1 MFCHQKNSFLWKTE
15 HRAVVVAQERLDKIL
30 AKQGFGTRKD
40 ARRLIRQGLVGV
52 NGAVCKAPETHIET
66 STDVLTVEGK
76 TLVLKTHY
84 YFMMN
89 KCAGVVCSAKD
100 GLHKTVF
107 DLLQETPPV
116 TPLRKVPTEMSCSE
130 SDTDEVDTD
139 KVGADFSDSVG
150 TDFSDS
156 VGSDFIAPVGSDAD
170 ADILAPIRQSI
181 ISGEL
186 HLVGRLDIDTEG
198 LLLLTTD
205 GGLTH
210 RLISPKS
217 HVTKTYYIR
226 LETPVSPE
234 EQKTYS
240 QQAEKGILIAPEGND
255 EEYLC
260 KPAALTW
267 ISPLECTLVIT
278 EGRYHQVKRMMA
290 ALGNKVLYL
299 KRQAMAELHL
309 DETLQ
314 PGQYRELREEEILL
328 LG

>member
-1 MFCHQKNSFLWKTE
+1 M
-15 HRAVVVAQERLDKIL
+15 AQERLDKIL

-139 KVGADFSDSVG
+139 KVGADSVGTDFIAPVG

-156 VGSDFIAPVGSDAD
+156 VGSDAD

-328 LG
+328 LE

>member
-1 MFCHQKNSFLWKTE
+1 M
-15 HRAVVVAQERLDKIL
+15 AQERLDKIL

-66 STDVLTVEGK
+66 TTDVLTVEGK

-89 KCAGVVCSAKD
+89 KRAGVVCSAKD

-116 TPLRKVPTEMSCSE
+116 TPLRKVPTEMSYSE
-130 SDTDEVDTD
+130 SDTDEV
-139 KVGADFSDSVG
+139 GA
-150 TDFSDS
+150 DS
-156 VGSDFIAPVGSDAD
+156 VGSDFSDSVSSDTD

>member
-1 MFCHQKNSFLWKTE
+1 M
-15 HRAVVVAQERLDKIL
+15 AQERLDKIL

-52 NGAVCKAPETHIET
+52 NGAVCKAPETHIEM

-130 SDTDEVDTD
+130 SDTDEV
-139 KVGADFSDSVG
+139 GADSVG
-150 TDFSDS
+150 TDFIDS
-156 VGSDFIAPVGSDAD
+156 VSSDAD

>member
-1 MFCHQKNSFLWKTE
+1 M
-15 HRAVVVAQERLDKIL
+15 AQERLDKIL

-40 ARRLIRQGLVGV
+40 ARRLIRQGLVCV

-130 SDTDEVDTD
+130 SDTDEV
-139 KVGADFSDSVG
+139 GADSVG
-150 TDFSDS
+150 TDFIDS
-156 VGSDFIAPVGSDAD
+156 VSSDAD

-217 HVTKTYYIR
+217 HITKTYYIR

-328 LG
+328 LE

>member
-1 MFCHQKNSFLWKTE
+1 M
-15 HRAVVVAQERLDKIL
+15 AQERLDKIL

-130 SDTDEVDTD
+130 SNTDEVDTD
-139 KVGADFSDSVG
+139 KVG
-150 TDFSDS
+150 TDFIDS
-156 VGSDFIAPVGSDAD
+156 VGSDAD

>member
-1 MFCHQKNSFLWKTE
+1 M
-15 HRAVVVAQERLDKIL
+15 AQERLDKIL

-40 ARRLIRQGLVGV
+40 ARRLIRQGLVCV

-130 SDTDEVDTD
+130 SDTDEVD
-139 KVGADFSDSVG
+139 ADSVG
-150 TDFSDS
+150 TDFIDS
-156 VGSDFIAPVGSDAD
+156 VSSDAD

-217 HVTKTYYIR
+217 HITKTYYIR

>member
-1 MFCHQKNSFLWKTE
+1 M
-15 HRAVVVAQERLDKIL
+15 AQERLDKIL

-66 STDVLTVEGK
+66 TTDVLTVEGK

-116 TPLRKVPTEMSCSE
+116 TPLRKVPTEMSYSE
-130 SDTDEVDTD
+130 SDTDEV
-139 KVGADFSDSVG
+139 GADSVG

-156 VGSDFIAPVGSDAD
+156 VSSDAD

>member
-1 MFCHQKNSFLWKTE
+1 M
-15 HRAVVVAQERLDKIL
+15 AQERLDKIL

-40 ARRLIRQGLVGV
+40 ARRLIRQGLVCV

-130 SDTDEVDTD
+130 SDTDEV
-139 KVGADFSDSVG
+139 GADSVG
-150 TDFSDS
+150 TDFIDS
-156 VGSDFIAPVGSDAD
+156 VSSDAD

-217 HVTKTYYIR
+217 HITKTYYIR

-314 PGQYRELREEEILL
+314 PGQYRELREEEIRL

>member
-1 MFCHQKNSFLWKTE
+1 M
-15 HRAVVVAQERLDKIL
+15 AQERLDKIL

-52 NGAVCKAPETHIET
+52 NGTVCKAPETHIEM

-130 SDTDEVDTD
+130 SDTDEV
-139 KVGADFSDSVG
+139 GADSVG

-328 LG
+328 LE

>member
-1 MFCHQKNSFLWKTE
+1 M
-15 HRAVVVAQERLDKIL
+15 AQERLDKIL

-52 NGAVCKAPETHIET
+52 NGVVCKAPETHIET

-139 KVGADFSDSVG
+139 KVGADFIAPVG
-150 TDFSDS
+150 SDFSDS
-156 VGSDFIAPVGSDAD
+156 VGADFIDSVGTD

>member
-1 MFCHQKNSFLWKTE
+1 M
-15 HRAVVVAQERLDKIL
+15 AQERLDKIL

-130 SDTDEVDTD
+130 SDTDEV
-139 KVGADFSDSVG
+139 GADSVG
-150 TDFSDS
+150 TDFIDS
-156 VGSDFIAPVGSDAD
+156 VSSDAD

-255 EEYLC
+255 KEYLC

-328 LG
+328 LE

>member
-1 MFCHQKNSFLWKTE
+1 M
-15 HRAVVVAQERLDKIL
+15 AQERLDKIL

-40 ARRLIRQGLVGV
+40 ARRLIRQGLVCV
-52 NGAVCKAPETHIET
+52 NGAVCKAPETHI
-66 STDVLTVEGK
+66 DFFKDQLVVDGK
-76 TLVLKTHY
+76 KLELKSNFY
-84 YFMMN
+84 LMMN

-107 DLLQETPPV
+107 DLLQEAPPV
-116 TPLRKVPTEMSCSE
+116 HTVPASHTGCIGSVSADSDYVGKDLSQPDRVETIPEENTE
-130 SDTDEVDTD
+130 
-139 KVGADFSDSVG
+139 
-150 TDFSDS
+150 
-156 VGSDFIAPVGSDAD
+156 PAD
-170 ADILAPIRQSI
+170 ALGPIRQSI
-181 ISGEL
+181 ASGDL
-186 HLVGRLDIDTEG
+186 HPIGRLDIDTEG
-198 LLLLTTD
+198 LLLFTTD
-205 GGLTH
+205 GTLTH

-226 LETPVSPE
+226 LENAVSPE

-260 KPAALTW
+260 KPAVLTW

-278 EGRYHQVKRMMA
+278 EGRYHQVKRMIA
-290 ALGNKVLYL
+290 ALGNKVVYL

-309 DETLQ
+309 DETLK
-314 PGQYRELREEEILL
+314 PGQYRELREEELLL

>member
-1 MFCHQKNSFLWKTE
+1 M
-15 HRAVVVAQERLDKIL
+15 AQERLDKIL

-139 KVGADFSDSVG
+139 KVGTDSVG

-156 VGSDFIAPVGSDAD
+156 VGSDAD

-328 LG
+328 LE

>member
-1 MFCHQKNSFLWKTE
+1 M
-15 HRAVVVAQERLDKIL
+15 AQERLDKIL

-130 SDTDEVDTD
+130 SDTDEV
-139 KVGADFSDSVG
+139 GADSVG
-150 TDFSDS
+150 TDFID
-156 VGSDFIAPVGSDAD
+156 PVSSDAD

>member
-1 MFCHQKNSFLWKTE
+1 M
-15 HRAVVVAQERLDKIL
+15 AQERLDKIL

-130 SDTDEVDTD
+130 SDTDEV
-139 KVGADFSDSVG
+139 GADSVG
-150 TDFSDS
+150 TDFIDS
-156 VGSDFIAPVGSDAD
+156 VSSDAD

-328 LG
+328 LE

>member
-1 MFCHQKNSFLWKTE
+1 M
-15 HRAVVVAQERLDKIL
+15 AQERLDKIL

-139 KVGADFSDSVG
+139 KVDTDEVGTDSVGSDKVG
-150 TDFSDS
+150 TDFIDS
-156 VGSDFIAPVGSDAD
+156 VGADFIAPVGSDAD

>member
-1 MFCHQKNSFLWKTE
+1 M
-15 HRAVVVAQERLDKIL
+15 AQERLDKIL

-52 NGAVCKAPETHIET
+52 NGTVCKAPETHIEM

-139 KVGADFSDSVG
+139 KVGA
-150 TDFSDS
+150 DFSDS

>member
-1 MFCHQKNSFLWKTE
+1 M
-15 HRAVVVAQERLDKIL
+15 AQERLDKIL

-40 ARRLIRQGLVGV
+40 ARRLIRQGLVCV

-130 SDTDEVDTD
+130 SDTDEVD
-139 KVGADFSDSVG
+139 ADSVG
-150 TDFSDS
+150 TDFIDS
-156 VGSDFIAPVGSDAD
+156 VSSDAD

-328 LG
+328 LE

>member
-1 MFCHQKNSFLWKTE
+1 M
-15 HRAVVVAQERLDKIL
+15 AQERLDKIL

-40 ARRLIRQGLVGV
+40 ARRLIRQGLVCV

-130 SDTDEVDTD
+130 SDTDEV
-139 KVGADFSDSVG
+139 GADSVG
-150 TDFSDS
+150 TDFIDS
-156 VGSDFIAPVGSDAD
+156 VSSDAD

-314 PGQYRELREEEILL
+314 PGQYRELREEEIRL

>member
-1 MFCHQKNSFLWKTE
+1 M
-15 HRAVVVAQERLDKIL
+15 AQERLDKIL

-139 KVGADFSDSVG
+139 
-150 TDFSDS
+150 S
-156 VGSDFIAPVGSDAD
+156 VGSDFSDSVGSDAD

-240 QQAEKGILIAPEGND
+240 LQAEKGILIAPEGND

-328 LG
+328 LE

>member
-1 MFCHQKNSFLWKTE
+1 M
-15 HRAVVVAQERLDKIL
+15 AQERLDKIL

-139 KVGADFSDSVG
+139 KVGTDFSDSVG
-150 TDFSDS
+150 ADFSDS

>member
-1 MFCHQKNSFLWKTE
+1 M
-15 HRAVVVAQERLDKIL
+15 AQERLDKIL

-52 NGAVCKAPETHIET
+52 NGAVCKAPETHIEM

-139 KVGADFSDSVG
+139 KVGTDS
-150 TDFSDS
+150 
-156 VGSDFIAPVGSDAD
+156 VGSDAD

>member
-1 MFCHQKNSFLWKTE
+1 M
-15 HRAVVVAQERLDKIL
+15 AQERLDKIL

-139 KVGADFSDSVG
+139 KVGTDSVG
-150 TDFSDS
+150 A
-156 VGSDFIAPVGSDAD
+156 DFIAPVGSDAD

-328 LG
+328 LE

>member
-1 MFCHQKNSFLWKTE
+1 M
-15 HRAVVVAQERLDKIL
+15 AQERLDKIL

-130 SDTDEVDTD
+130 SDTDEADTD
-139 KVGADFSDSVG
+139 KVGTDSVG
-150 TDFSDS
+150 TDFIAPVGSDFSDS
-156 VGSDFIAPVGSDAD
+156 VGSDPD

>member
-1 MFCHQKNSFLWKTE
+1 M
-15 HRAVVVAQERLDKIL
+15 AQERLDKIL

-130 SDTDEVDTD
+130 SDTDEV
-139 KVGADFSDSVG
+139 GADSVG

-156 VGSDFIAPVGSDAD
+156 VGSDFIDPVGSDAD

>member
-1 MFCHQKNSFLWKTE
+1 M
-15 HRAVVVAQERLDKIL
+15 AQERLDKIL

-40 ARRLIRQGLVGV
+40 ARRLIRQGLVCV

-116 TPLRKVPTEMSCSE
+116 TPLRNVPTEMSCSE
-130 SDTDEVDTD
+130 SDTDEV
-139 KVGADFSDSVG
+139 GADSVG
-150 TDFSDS
+150 TDFIDS
-156 VGSDFIAPVGSDAD
+156 VSSDAD

-278 EGRYHQVKRMMA
+278 EGRYHQVKRIMA

-299 KRQAMAELHL
+299 KRQAMADLHL

>member
-1 MFCHQKNSFLWKTE
+1 M
-15 HRAVVVAQERLDKIL
+15 AQERLDKIL

>member
-1 MFCHQKNSFLWKTE
+1 M
-15 HRAVVVAQERLDKIL
+15 AQERLDKIL

-76 TLVLKTHY
+76 TLVLKNHY

-139 KVGADFSDSVG
+139 KVGTDSVG

-156 VGSDFIAPVGSDAD
+156 VSSDAD

>member
-1 MFCHQKNSFLWKTE
+1 M
-15 HRAVVVAQERLDKIL
+15 AQERLDKIL

-130 SDTDEVDTD
+130 SDTDEVGSDEAGADSVGTD
-139 KVGADFSDSVG
+139 KVGA
-150 TDFSDS
+150 DFSDS

>member
-1 MFCHQKNSFLWKTE
+1 M
-15 HRAVVVAQERLDKIL
+15 AQERLDKIL

-130 SDTDEVDTD
+130 SDTDEV
-139 KVGADFSDSVG
+139 GADS
-150 TDFSDS
+150 
-156 VGSDFIAPVGSDAD
+156 VGSDAD

-240 QQAEKGILIAPEGND
+240 LQAEKGILIAPEGND

-278 EGRYHQVKRMMA
+278 EGRYHQVKRMMS

-328 LG
+328 LE